1 MNAIPMTQA
10 PSPRVH
16 LAAQLGVLLLACL
29 GAAAAWTLLAV
40 ALNRQCA
47 WMAVVVA
54 LDAALV
60 LRFTRMSPGLARA
73 GLAVAGTALAIV
85 VANWWIAG
93 TQIGGA
99 LGLLPWDAIPR
110 LGLAHAWT
118 LAGLAN
124 GTAELAWYA
133 VALVAAAL
141 AAR

>member
-1 MNAIPMTQA
+1 MTRA
-10 PSPRVH
+10 PESRTH
-16 LAAQLGVLLLACL
+16 LAVPLAVLLLACL

-40 ALNRQCA
+40 ALDRQSA
-47 WMAVVVA
+47 WMAVVAA

-60 LRFTRMSPGLARA
+60 LRFTRVSRGLARVA
-73 GLAVAGTALAIV
+73 LAVAGTALAIV

-99 LGLLPWDAIPR
+99 LGLMPWDAIPR

-133 VALVAAAL
+133 AALLAAVL